1 MKAMQRRQ
9 QQKDETRTL
18 ILSSA
23 QILLTERGFEAM
35 NTRAVAERA
44 RVGVGTV
51 FLHFPDK
58 GALIE
63 ALLHEHIESALR
75 DALETLPP
83 GGLAAELVHVA
94 GCLYA
99 AYDANPALSR
109 VYLREALFFAS
120 DAERPLAAQLR
131 RFQEWAGG
139 RCAEAVARGEIQ
151 PIDPQQAFT
160 AFFSFY
166 LGLLVAGLRGDVTPE
181 ARLAMLDTL
190 VRRHFR
196 LEEKP

>member
-1 MKAMQRRQ
+1 MQRRQ
-9 QQKDETRTL
+9 QQKDETRSL

-63 ALLHEHIESALR
+63 ALLHEHIESALQG
-75 DALETLPP
+75 ALDTLPS

-94 GCLYA
+94 ACLYA

-109 VYLREALFFAS
+109 VYLREALFFAPG
-120 DAERPLAAQLR
+120 AERPLAAQLR
-131 RFQEWAGG
+131 RFQEWAAG
-139 RCAEAVARGEIQ
+139 RCTEAVARGEIQ
-151 PIDPQQAFT
+151 PIDPQQAFI

-166 LGLLVAGLRGDVTPE
+166 AALLVAGLRGDLTPE
-181 ARLAMLDTL
+181 ARLAMLDKL

-196 LEEKP
+196 LEENP